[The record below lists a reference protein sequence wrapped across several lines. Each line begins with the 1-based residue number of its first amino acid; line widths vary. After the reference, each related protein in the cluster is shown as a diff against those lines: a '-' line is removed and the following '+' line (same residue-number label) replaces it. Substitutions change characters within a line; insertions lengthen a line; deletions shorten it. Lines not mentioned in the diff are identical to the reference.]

1 MKKIRLVSLL
11 ALAAA
16 SVAGLAGC
24 NSEAADSNAVK
35 IGLIC
40 LHDSSSTYDANFINA
55 MNEAVKDLGKK
66 VIFEKNCLLTG
77 VNEDTACFD
86 AAKDLVEKGCKVIV
100 ADSFGHQSHM
110 LNAAKEFKEVQFCHA
125 TGTNAKTANQS
136 NYHNAFASIYQGR
149 FLAGYAAGLKLVE
162 DHKADLDAQK
172 ALKVGYVGA
181 FTYAEVMSGY
191 TSWFL
196 GVRNALRDY
205 NYADSL
211 VTMDVSFT
219 GSWYDPE
226 GEGSAADALIK
237 DGAVLV
243 SQHAD
248 SMGAPGTCEKA
259 NIPNITYNVETK
271 DQCPKTY
278 LGYSRINW
286 APYYKAVVNAV
297 YEGKAIENE
306 VNANWTGTIATGS
319 VEYNV
324 NWDNL
329 TKDATKLADYKAKFA
344 AVEKDVK
351 EKGAAK
357 VFDCSTFTVS
367 GAALTTYQAD
377 TDGDFQGD
385 TEAIVTKN
393 GVSYFN
399 ESADAS
405 APYFNVEI
413 DGINLKNR
421 NYGD

>member
-1 MKKIRLVSLL
+1 MKKVRLVSLL

-24 NSEAADSNAVK
+24 DNAAKGDKAVK
-35 IGLIC
+35 VGLIC

-55 MNEAVKDLGKK
+55 LNEAVKDLGKK

-77 VNEDTACFD
+77 VAEDTSCFD
-86 AAKDLVEKGCKVIV
+86 AAKDLVEKGCKVIF
-100 ADSFGHQSHM
+100 ADSFGHQDHM
-110 LNAAKEFKEVQFCHA
+110 LNAAKEFKDVQFCHA
-125 TGTNAKTANQS
+125 TGTNAKTANQK

-162 DHKADLDAQK
+162 DKKADLDAQK

-181 FTYAEVMSGY
+181 YTYAEVMSGY

-196 GVRNALRDY
+196 GARNALRDY
-205 NYADSL
+205 GYKNEQL
-211 VTMDVSFT
+211 TMDVSFT

-237 DGAVLV
+237 DGAVLI

-259 NIPNITYNVETK
+259 NVPNVTYNVETK
-271 DQCPKTY
+271 DECPKTY
-278 LGYSRINW
+278 LAYSRINW

-297 YEGKAIENE
+297 YEGKNIENE
-306 VNANWTGTIATGS
+306 VNANWTGTVATGS

-344 AVEKDVK
+344 AVEKQVK
-351 EKGAAK
+351 EKAAAK
-357 VFDCSTFTVS
+357 VFDCSTFTVE
-367 GAALTTYQAD
+367 GKALTTYKAD
-377 TDGDFQGD
+377 TDGDFQGE
-385 TEAIVTKN
+385 TEAIVTKD
-393 GVSYFN
+393 GVSFFN

-405 APYFNVEI
+405 APYFNVKI
-413 DGINLKNR
+413 DGINLKNEKF
-421 NYGD
+421 

>member
-1 MKKIRLVSLL
+1 MKKVRLVSLL

-24 NSEAADSNAVK
+24 DNAAKGGNAVK

-55 MNEAVKDLGKK
+55 LNEAVKDLGKK

-77 VNEDTACFD
+77 VAEDTSCFD
-86 AAKDLVEKGCKVIV
+86 AAKDLVEKGCKVIF
-100 ADSFGHQSHM
+100 ADSFGHQDHM
-110 LNAAKEFKEVQFCHA
+110 LNAAKEFKDVQFCHA
-125 TGTNAKTANQS
+125 TGTNAKTANQK

-162 DHKADLDAQK
+162 DKKADLDAQK

-181 FTYAEVMSGY
+181 YTYAEVMSGY

-196 GVRNALRDY
+196 GARNALRDY
-205 NYADSL
+205 GYKNEQL
-211 VTMDVSFT
+211 TMDVSFT

-237 DGAVLV
+237 DGAVLI

-259 NIPNITYNVETK
+259 NVPNVTYNVETK
-271 DQCPKTY
+271 AECPKTY
-278 LGYSRINW
+278 LAYSRINW

-297 YEGKAIENE
+297 YEGKDIENE
-306 VNANWTGTIATGS
+306 VNANWTGTVATGS

-329 TKDATKLADYKAKFA
+329 TKDATKLADYKAKFE
-344 AVEKDVK
+344 AVEKQVK
-351 EKGAAK
+351 EKAAAK
-357 VFDCSTFTVS
+357 VFDCSTFTVD
-367 GAALTTYQAD
+367 GKALTTYKAD
-377 TDGDFQGD
+377 TDGDFQGE
-385 TEAIVTKN
+385 TEAIVTKD
-393 GVSYFN
+393 GVTFFN

-405 APYFNVEI
+405 APYFNVKI
-413 DGINLKNR
+413 DGISLKNEKF
-421 NYGD
+421 

>member
-1 MKKIRLVSLL
+1 MKKVRLVSLL

-24 NSEAADSNAVK
+24 DNAAKDEKAVK

-86 AAKDLVEKGCKVIV
+86 AAKDLVEKGCKVIF
-100 ADSFGHQSHM
+100 ADSFGHQEHM
-110 LNAAKEFKEVQFCHA
+110 LNAAKEFKDVQFCHA

-162 DHKADLDAQK
+162 EKKADLDAQK

-181 FTYAEVMSGY
+181 YTYAEVISGY

-196 GVRNALRDY
+196 GARNALRDY
-205 NYADSL
+205 GYQNNQL
-211 VTMDVSFT
+211 TMDVSFT

-237 DGAVLV
+237 DGAVLI

-248 SMGAPGTCEKA
+248 SMGAPGTCEK
-259 NIPNITYNVETK
+259 NNVPNVTYNVETK
-271 DQCPKTY
+271 EECPKTY
-278 LGYSRINW
+278 LAYSRINW

-297 YEGKAIENE
+297 YEGKSIENE
-306 VNANWTGTIATGS
+306 VNANWTGTVNSGS

-324 NWDNL
+324 NWDNM
-329 TKDATKLADYKAKFA
+329 TKDATKLADYKAKYE
-344 AVEKDVK
+344 AVEAQVK
-351 EKGAAK
+351 AKAAAY
-357 VFDCSTFTVS
+357 VFDCSKFTVK
-367 GAALTTYQAD
+367 GEHLTTYMAD
-377 TDGDFQGD
+377 TDGDADFTPD
-385 TEAIVTKN
+385 AEAIAEKD
-393 GVSYFN
+393 GVKYFN
-399 ESADAS
+399 ESALAS
-405 APYFNVEI
+405 APYFNISI
-413 DGINLKNR
+413 DGINLKNTKF
-421 NYGD
+421 

>member
-1 MKKIRLVSLL
+1 MKKVRLVSLL

-24 NSEAADSNAVK
+24 DNAAKDDKAVK
-35 IGLIC
+35 VGLIC

-55 MNEAVKDLGKK
+55 LNEAVKDLGKK

-77 VNEDTACFD
+77 VAEDTSCFD
-86 AAKDLVEKGCKVIV
+86 AAKDLVEKGCKVIF
-100 ADSFGHQSHM
+100 ADSFGHQDHM
-110 LNAAKEFKEVQFCHA
+110 LNAAKEFKDVQFCHA
-125 TGTNAKTANQS
+125 TGTNAKTANQK

-162 DHKADLDAQK
+162 DKKADLDAQK

-181 FTYAEVMSGY
+181 YTYAEVMSGY

-196 GVRNALRDY
+196 GARNALRDY
-205 NYADSL
+205 GYKNEQL
-211 VTMDVSFT
+211 TMDVSFT

-237 DGAVLV
+237 DGAVLI

-259 NIPNITYNVETK
+259 NVPNVTYNVETK
-271 DQCPKTY
+271 DECPKTY
-278 LGYSRINW
+278 LAYSRINW

-297 YEGKAIENE
+297 YEGKDIENE
-306 VNANWTGTIATGS
+306 VNANWTGTVATGS

-344 AVEKDVK
+344 AVEKQVK
-351 EKGAAK
+351 EKAAAK
-357 VFDCSTFTVS
+357 VFDCSTFTVE
-367 GAALTTYQAD
+367 GKALTTYKAD
-377 TDGDFQGD
+377 TDGDFQGE
-385 TEAIVTKN
+385 TEAIVTKD
-393 GVSYFN
+393 GVSFFN

-405 APYFNVEI
+405 APYFNVKI
-413 DGINLKNR
+413 DGISLKNEKF
-421 NYGD
+421 

>member
-1 MKKIRLVSLL
+1 MKKVRLVSLL

-24 NSEAADSNAVK
+24 DNAAKGGNAVK

-55 MNEAVKDLGKK
+55 LNEAVKDLGKK

-77 VNEDTACFD
+77 VAEDTSCFD
-86 AAKDLVEKGCKVIV
+86 AAKDLVEKGCKVIF
-100 ADSFGHQSHM
+100 ADSFGHQDHM
-110 LNAAKEFKEVQFCHA
+110 LNAAKEFKDVQFCHA
-125 TGTNAKTANQS
+125 TGTNAKTANQK

-162 DHKADLDAQK
+162 DKKADLDAQK

-181 FTYAEVMSGY
+181 YTYAEVMSGY

-196 GVRNALRDY
+196 GARNALRDY
-205 NYADSL
+205 GYKNEQL
-211 VTMDVSFT
+211 TMDVSFT

-237 DGAVLV
+237 DGAVLI

-259 NIPNITYNVETK
+259 NIPNVTYNVETK
-271 DQCPKTY
+271 AECPKTY
-278 LGYSRINW
+278 LAYSRINW

-297 YEGKAIENE
+297 YEGKDIENE
-306 VNANWTGTIATGS
+306 VNANWTGTVASGS

-329 TKDATKLADYKAKFA
+329 TKDATKLADYKAKFE
-344 AVEKDVK
+344 AVEKQVK
-351 EKGAAK
+351 EKAAAK
-357 VFDCSTFTVS
+357 VFDCSTFTVE
-367 GAALTTYQAD
+367 GKALTTYKAD
-377 TDGDFQGD
+377 TDGDFQGE
-385 TEAIVTKN
+385 TEAIVTKD
-393 GVSYFN
+393 GVSFFN

-405 APYFNVEI
+405 APYFNVKI
-413 DGINLKNR
+413 DGISLKNEKF
-421 NYGD
+421 

>member
-1 MKKIRLVSLL
+1 MKKVRLVSLL

-24 NSEAADSNAVK
+24 DNAAKDDKAVK
-35 IGLIC
+35 VGLIC

-55 MNEAVKDLGKK
+55 LNEAVKDLGKK

-77 VNEDTACFD
+77 VAEDTSCFD
-86 AAKDLVEKGCKVIV
+86 AAKDLVEKGCKVIF
-100 ADSFGHQSHM
+100 ADSFGHQDHM
-110 LNAAKEFKEVQFCHA
+110 LNAAKEFKDVQFCHA
-125 TGTNAKTANQS
+125 TGTNAKTANQK

-162 DHKADLDAQK
+162 DKKADLDAQK

-181 FTYAEVMSGY
+181 YTYAEVMSGY

-196 GVRNALRDY
+196 GARNALRDY
-205 NYADSL
+205 GYKNEQL
-211 VTMDVSFT
+211 TMDVSFT

-237 DGAVLV
+237 DGAVLI

-259 NIPNITYNVETK
+259 NVPNVTYNVETK
-271 DQCPKTY
+271 DECPKTY
-278 LGYSRINW
+278 LAYSRINW

-297 YEGKAIENE
+297 YEGKNIENE
-306 VNANWTGTIATGS
+306 VNANWTGTVATGS

-344 AVEKDVK
+344 AVEKQVK
-351 EKGAAK
+351 EKAAAK
-357 VFDCSTFTVS
+357 VFDCSTFTVE
-367 GAALTTYQAD
+367 GKALTTYKAD
-377 TDGDFQGD
+377 TDGDFQGE
-385 TEAIVTKN
+385 TEAIVTKD
-393 GVSYFN
+393 GVSFFN

-405 APYFNVEI
+405 APYFNVKI
-413 DGINLKNR
+413 DGINLKNEKF
-421 NYGD
+421 

>member
-100 ADSFGHQSHM
+100 ADSFGHQEHM
-110 LNAAKEFKEVQFCHA
+110 LNAAKEYKEVQFCHA
-125 TGTNAKTANQS
+125 TGTNAKNAKLS

-259 NIPNITYNVETK
+259 NIPNVTYNVETK
-271 DQCPKTY
+271 DECPKTY
-278 LGYSRINW
+278 LAYSRINW

-297 YEGKAIENE
+297 YEGKSIENE
-306 VNANWTGTIATGS
+306 VNSNWTGTIASGS

-329 TKDATKLADYKAKFA
+329 TKDASKLADYKAKFA

-357 VFDCSTFTVS
+357 VFDCSTFTVN

-377 TDGDFQGD
+377 TDGDFQGE

>member
-1 MKKIRLVSLL
+1 MKKVRLVSLL

-24 NSEAADSNAVK
+24 DNAAKGGNAVK

-55 MNEAVKDLGKK
+55 LNEAVKDLGKK

-77 VNEDTACFD
+77 VAEDTSCFD
-86 AAKDLVEKGCKVIV
+86 AAKDLVEKGCKVIF
-100 ADSFGHQSHM
+100 ADSFGHQDHM
-110 LNAAKEFKEVQFCHA
+110 LNAAKEFKDVQFCHA
-125 TGTNAKTANQS
+125 TGTNAKTANQK

-162 DHKADLDAQK
+162 DKKADLDAQK

-181 FTYAEVMSGY
+181 YTYAEVMSGY

-196 GVRNALRDY
+196 GARNALRDY
-205 NYADSL
+205 GYKNEQL
-211 VTMDVSFT
+211 TMDVSFT

-237 DGAVLV
+237 DGAVLI

-259 NIPNITYNVETK
+259 NVPNVTYNVETK
-271 DQCPKTY
+271 AECPKTY
-278 LGYSRINW
+278 LAYSRINW

-297 YEGKAIENE
+297 YEGKDIENE
-306 VNANWTGTIATGS
+306 VNANWTGTVASGS

-329 TKDATKLADYKAKFA
+329 TKDATKLADYKAKFE
-344 AVEKDVK
+344 AVEKQVK
-351 EKGAAK
+351 EKAAAK
-357 VFDCSTFTVS
+357 VFDCSTFTVE
-367 GAALTTYQAD
+367 GKALTTYKAD
-377 TDGDFQGD
+377 TDGDFQGE
-385 TEAIVTKN
+385 TEAIVTKD
-393 GVSYFN
+393 GVSFFN

-405 APYFNVEI
+405 APYFNVKI
-413 DGINLKNR
+413 DGISLKNEKF
-421 NYGD
+421 

>member
-1 MKKIRLVSLL
+1 MKKVRLVSLL

-24 NSEAADSNAVK
+24 DNAAKDDKAVK

-55 MNEAVKDLGKK
+55 LNEAVKDLGKK

-77 VNEDTACFD
+77 VAEDTSCFD
-86 AAKDLVEKGCKVIV
+86 AAKDLVEKGCKVIF
-100 ADSFGHQSHM
+100 ADSFGHQDHM
-110 LNAAKEFKEVQFCHA
+110 LNAAKEFKDVQFCHA
-125 TGTNAKTANQS
+125 TGTNAKTANQK

-162 DHKADLDAQK
+162 DKKADLDAQK

-181 FTYAEVMSGY
+181 YTYAEVMSGY

-196 GVRNALRDY
+196 GARNALRDY
-205 NYADSL
+205 GYKNEQL
-211 VTMDVSFT
+211 TMDVSFT

-237 DGAVLV
+237 DGAVLI

-259 NIPNITYNVETK
+259 NVPNVTYNVETK
-271 DQCPKTY
+271 DECPKTY
-278 LGYSRINW
+278 LAYSRINW

-297 YEGKAIENE
+297 YEGKDIENE
-306 VNANWTGTIATGS
+306 VNANWTGTVATGS

-344 AVEKDVK
+344 AVEKEVK
-351 EKGAAK
+351 EKAAAK
-357 VFDCSTFTVS
+357 VFDCSTFTVE
-367 GAALTTYQAD
+367 GKALTTYKAD
-377 TDGDFQGD
+377 TDGDFQGE
-385 TEAIVTKN
+385 TEAIVTKD
-393 GVSYFN
+393 GVSFFN

-405 APYFNVEI
+405 APYFNVKI
-413 DGINLKNR
+413 DGISLKNEKF
-421 NYGD
+421 

>member
-1 MKKIRLVSLL
+1 MKKVRLVSLL

-24 NSEAADSNAVK
+24 DNAAKDEKAVK

-86 AAKDLVEKGCKVIV
+86 AAKDLVEKGCKVV
-100 ADSFGHQSHM
+100 FADSFGHQEHM
-110 LNAAKEFKEVQFCHA
+110 LNAAKEFKDVQFCHA

-162 DHKADLDAQK
+162 EKKADLDAQK
-172 ALKVGYVGA
+172 TLKVGYVGA
-181 FTYAEVMSGY
+181 YTYAEVISGY

-196 GVRNALRDY
+196 GARNALRDY
-205 NYADSL
+205 GYKNEQL
-211 VTMDVSFT
+211 TMDVSFT

-237 DGAVLV
+237 DGAVLI

-248 SMGAPGTCEKA
+248 SMGAPGTCEK
-259 NIPNITYNVETK
+259 NNVPNVTYNVETK
-271 DQCPKTY
+271 EECPKTY
-278 LGYSRINW
+278 LAYSRINW

-297 YEGKAIENE
+297 YEGKSIENE
-306 VNANWTGTIATGS
+306 VNANWTGTVNSGS

-324 NWDNL
+324 NWDNM

-357 VFDCSTFTVS
+357 VFDTATFTVDGKAVTS
-367 GAALTTYQAD
+367 YKAD
-377 TDGDFQGD
+377 TDGDFQGESEVID
-385 TEAIVTKN
+385 TKD

-399 ESADAS
+399 ESALAS
-405 APYFNVEI
+405 APYFDLRI
-413 DGINLKNR
+413 DGISLKNEKF
-421 NYGD
+421 